1 MAFKLILEVPSEL
14 SGGDTEQVLDE
25 VACKADSLVGVVIFV
40 VRVSAFYGHFK
51 NLADDSTEVDR
62 FLFSV
67 LELVAKVGE
76 EFTVEELANA
86 GFSVF
91 LLLSC
96 GEFLFEPLVAFFG
109 RDDFVLFVVVHFVD
123 VGHDELER
131 VGVSGNG
138 LENML
143 IVFDAQGAHE

>member
-25 VACKADSLVGVVIFV
+25 VACEADSLVGVVVFV
-40 VRVSAFYGHFK
+40 VRVSAFDGHFK

-76 EFTVEELANA
+76 EFTVEKLANA
-86 GFSVF
+86 GLSV
-91 LLLSC
+91 LLLLPR
-96 GEFLFEPLVAFFG
+96 GEFLFQPLMAFFS
-109 RDDFVLFVVVHFVD
+109 RDDFLLFVVVHFVD

-131 VGVSGNG
+131 VGVSGDG
-138 LENML
+138 LENIL
-143 IVFDAQGAHE
+143 IVFDAEGTHE